1 MQLGRY
7 RRRGAGRA
15 PGPEVTAARPAPP
28 PPARPPRRPRAR
40 RGEGERLREEILDA
54 TSQLLLETGDH
65 EAVNIRSVAEAV
77 GVTPPSIYLHFS
89 DKAEL
94 IKAVCGRHFG
104 SLEQYI
110 EQAVAGT
117 ADPGEQLRLRGR
129 AYVRFGL
136 EHPEHYRILFMSK
149 QEATDEPPHEELRAA
164 SGFTALVENVVRA
177 AEAGAIRAPDPLLVA
192 TGLWTVV
199 HGITSLAI
207 SIPHFPIVGLDV
219 LVDHLLDVHRRGLQ
233 A

>member
-1 MQLGRY
+1 MN
-7 RRRGAGRA
+7 
-15 PGPEVTAARPAPP
+15 VARPAG
-28 PPARPPRRPRAR
+28 RRPRAR
-40 RGEGERLREEILDA
+40 RGEGDRLREEILDA
-54 TSQLLLETGDH
+54 TSQLLLATGDH
-65 EAVNIRSVAEAV
+65 EAVNIRSVAKAV

-104 SLEQYI
+104 LLDACVSE
-110 EQAVAGT
+110 AVAGT
-117 ADPGEQLRLRGR
+117 DDPSEQLRLRGK

-149 QEATDEPPHEELRAA
+149 QEACGEPPDEELKAA
-164 SGFTALVENVVRA
+164 SGFAALVDNVVRA
-177 AEAGAIRAPDPLLVA
+177 AGSGAIVAPDPLLVA
-192 TGLWTVV
+192 TGLWTLV

-207 SIPHFPIVGLDV
+207 SIPHYPVVGLDA
-219 LVDHLLDVHRRGLQ
+219 LVDHLLDVHHAGLQ